1 MEIPE
6 KRIIFAIDRFQLRRA
21 LDNIFSNA
29 LKHNRLG
36 TLIWVKLEQVPGA
49 VLLEIA
55 DNGEGIPGHLR
66 KDLFSPFVVG
76 DRSRSRGGSGL
87 GLAISQKI
95 IQAHGWTIR
104 LAEEK
109 MEDGGTVFEIRMP
122 QL

>member
-1 MEIPE
+1 M
-6 KRIIFAIDRFQLRRA
+6 
-21 LDNIFSNA
+21 
-29 LKHNRLG
+29 
-36 TLIWVKLEQVPGA
+36 KLEQVPGA